1 MAYADPGA
9 AWQPRMRSGHIPMA
23 VDAAAVRDTA
33 VIPAV
38 IDGGGYGPGAGRCS
52 KQEQGNE

>member
-1 MAYADPGA
+1 MADTDSCATR
-9 AWQPRMRSGHIPMA
+9 QKRMRRR
-23 VDAAAVRDTA
+23 DAPVVIGVAAVRNTA

-52 KQEQGNE
+52 KQKQGEE